1 MLRLAPDD
9 FWSMTPRELD
19 AALRGAFGNNGD
31 TLNGISLLN
40 GDHVFL
46 AFQTNPAENG
56 IWVVFTTPFR
66 TPDFPTYDDHTGALI
81 SVVAGTLYAGSIWQC
96 TSGIGGTLDASA
108 LNFALRVAG
117 PPPFL
122 FPGGR
127 LTNSSGVPVP
137 TSDVAGAATIYYAPY
152 LHRLVPI
159 FDGVQFV
166 PTDIGGELS
175 QALSDTTKS
184 PAAAANNS
192 NYDLFVWNDA
202 GTLRCTRGPLWSS
215 GTARG
220 TGAGTT
226 ELERVRGI
234 WVNKIAITNG
244 PAAQRGT
251 YVGSVRTNGS
261 AQVDFTPTGTPPR
274 LMVWNAYNRRPAFAK
289 RIESTDSWAYATA
302 SFQQANASANNQIEA
317 LYGLSED
324 AVDVTVNH
332 YVGNGGSGAGE
343 SMGTG
348 IGLDST
354 SVDSAVINKF
364 CTLTNASWAIAISAK
379 YVGVPGLGYHY
390 FAWLE
395 RGSTHATFYGDNFF
409 GLPVKSG
416 IAYRGEH

>member
-1 MLRLAPDD
+1 MATGNVTIATDL
-9 FWSMTPRELD
+9 
-19 AALRGAFGNNGD
+19 NNGD

-192 NYDLFVWNDA
+192 NYDLFCVERRRHA
-202 GTLRCTRGPLWSS
+202 PLHARASMVERHRARHRGRHD
-215 GTARG
+215 GARARQG
-220 TGAGTT
+220 
-226 ELERVRGI
+226 
-234 WVNKIAITNG
+234 
-244 PAAQRGT
+244 
-251 YVGSVRTNGS
+251 
-261 AQVDFTPTGTPPR
+261 
-274 LMVWNAYNRRPAFAK
+274 
-289 RIESTDSWAYATA
+289 
-302 SFQQANASANNQIEA
+302 
-317 LYGLSED
+317 
-324 AVDVTVNH
+324 H
-332 YVGNGGSGAGE
+332 
-343 SMGTG
+343 
-348 IGLDST
+348 
-354 SVDSAVINKF
+354 
-364 CTLTNASWAIAISAK
+364 
-379 YVGVPGLGYHY
+379 LGQ
-390 FAWLE
+390 
-395 RGSTHATFYGDNFF
+395 
-409 GLPVKSG
+409 
-416 IAYRGEH
+416 